1 MKRRKFITLIGGAA
15 AAWPLAAR
23 AQRADQMRRIGV
35 LMSIADGDLVARG
48 RVAAFEEGLRS
59 LGWSIGQNVHV
70 DWRWAAGD
78 PNRMKAYAAELVA
91 MKMEVIVANSPQ
103 VTGVLLKE
111 TKDIPIVFVQVAD
124 PLGSGFVASLAK
136 PGGNVTGFASFDPQL
151 GGKWLE
157 ILKEIAP
164 RVTRA
169 QILLDSQYVGYVALS
184 QVIETV
190 ASKLGVVPVVARI
203 HDSAEIKDAIQRF
216 AQEPNGG
223 LVVLPSPV
231 TAVERQLIVGL
242 AAKHRLPAVYPYRFF
257 AVSGG
262 LAAYGVDPLDFYRRA
277 ASYVDLILKGA
288 KPWDLPVQYPTKFE
302 FVVNRKTA
310 NELGLVVP
318 WALLIAATELID

>member
-1 MKRRKFITLIGGAA
+1 MKRREFITLIGGTA

-48 RVAAFEEGLRS
+48 RVAAFEERLRS
-59 LGWSIGQNVHV
+59 LGWSMGQNVHV

-103 VTGVLLKE
+103 VTGVLAKE

-164 RVTRA
+164 RVARA
-169 QILLDSQYVGYVALS
+169 QILLEL
-184 QVIETV
+184 TV
-190 ASKLGVVPVVARI
+190 R
-203 HDSAEIKDAIQRF
+203 
-216 AQEPNGG
+216 
-223 LVVLPSPV
+223 
-231 TAVERQLIVGL
+231 
-242 AAKHRLPAVYPYRFF
+242 RL
-257 AVSGG
+257 
-262 LAAYGVDPLDFYRRA
+262 RRA
-277 ASYVDLILKGA
+277 LTGDRDRSLQVRRRASRRTDTQFSRNQGRDPKA
-288 KPWDLPVQYPTKFE
+288 CTRAE
-302 FVVNRKTA
+302 RRSCR
-310 NELGLVVP
+310 
-318 WALLIAATELID
+318 AAESGHRR